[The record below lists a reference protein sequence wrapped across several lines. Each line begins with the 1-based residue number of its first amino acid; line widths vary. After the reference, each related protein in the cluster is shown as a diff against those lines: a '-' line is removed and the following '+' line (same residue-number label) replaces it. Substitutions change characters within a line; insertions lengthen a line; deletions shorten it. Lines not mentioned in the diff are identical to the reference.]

1 MTKKISFLIELASQT
16 FSTSTADGVA
26 VQSWIQAMPLG
37 KYSHP
42 IYGEIDITPDKVQRF
57 ANNVNNR
64 IRTTELDIDYD
75 HKEYNGEAAGWV
87 KQAEPRE
94 NGLWILVEWTAKA
107 WEAIK
112 SKAYRY
118 FSPEFDDEW
127 SDPKTGEKYTDV
139 LFGGGITNRPF
150 LKDILPLNLSEKFSE
165 LEGDKNMTPEQIKE
179 LFALLGLED
188 GATFD
193 DMKAKFA
200 ELDTKFKNGQIE
212 VTGPTNEE
220 PPADNS
226 EPAQDNSLASLSEA
240 DVKKLAENPVTA
252 KLLSTLEAQSK
263 QLAEQAKQFM
273 EMKATEKVNK
283 LNDTAATKG
292 LGLTPFTKAALS
304 EIYKIADDKTASLVT
319 KLFENFVGGVAT
331 VKLSEPKFISP
342 NGNGD
347 SDTKKFNDRINEI
360 MTEKKLSYREAALV
374 AASEN
379 TEDFD
384 IYRAEGE

>member
-1 MTKKISFLIELASQT
+1 M
-16 FSTSTADGVA
+16 
-26 VQSWIQAMPLG
+26 
-37 KYSHP
+37 
-42 IYGEIDITPDKVQRF
+42 
-57 ANNVNNR
+57 
-64 IRTTELDIDYD
+64 
-75 HKEYNGEAAGWV
+75 
-87 KQAEPRE
+87 
-94 NGLWILVEWTAKA
+94 
-107 WEAIK
+107 
-112 SKAYRY
+112 
-118 FSPEFDDEW
+118 
-127 SDPKTGEKYTDV
+127 
-139 LFGGGITNRPF
+139 
-150 LKDILPLNLSEKFSE
+150 
-165 LEGDKNMTPEQIKE
+165 
-179 LFALLGLED
+179 
-188 GATFD
+188 
-193 DMKAKFA
+193 
-200 ELDTKFKNGQIE
+200 
-212 VTGPTNEE
+212 
-220 PPADNS
+220 
-226 EPAQDNSLASLSEA
+226 
-240 DVKKLAENPVTA
+240 
-252 KLLSTLEAQSK
+252 EAQSK

-360 MTEKKLSYREAALV
+360 MIEKKLSYREAALV